1 MSQVCE
7 LTGKKPLYGNKVSH
21 SNRHTRRRWNIN
33 IQNKTVF
40 IPELKVRIRL
50 KLSTEAIKIIS
61 KHGGLA
67 QAIHKVPEKKLSEKL
82 VRIKKKLKPVKKLDK
97 KVEVKKAA

>member
-40 IPELKVRIRL
+40 IPELKVSMRF

-67 QAIHKVPEKKLSEKL
+67 KAVYKVPENKLSEKL
-82 VRIKKKLKPVKKLDK
+82 VRLKKKLKPVKKT
-97 KVEVKKAA
+97 EAKKAA